1 MVQPWRGSVS
11 TPDGIRTRQYA
22 YAGLEFPVLSMFN
35 IDSSDLIDLV
45 VQYPPV
51 VAPKPLRP
59 NRTRLIIGGE
69 EAARIA
75 LRKRGK
81 PFCGACKK
89 WGHTRASKR
98 CEKYRRK

>member
-1 MVQPWRGSVS
+1 MRCNRGNNKIHLFPATSE
-11 TPDGIRTRQYA
+11 IR
-22 YAGLEFPVLSMFN
+22 G
-35 IDSSDLIDLV
+35 
-45 VQYPPV
+45 
-51 VAPKPLRP
+51 
-59 NRTRLIIGGE
+59 IIGGE

-89 WGHTRASKR
+89 LGHTRASKR

>member
-1 MVQPWRGSVS
+1 
-11 TPDGIRTRQYA
+11 
-22 YAGLEFPVLSMFN
+22 MFN
-35 IDSSDLIDLV
+35 IDSSDLINPM

-51 VAPKPLRP
+51 VAAKPGCP
-59 NRTRLIIGGE
+59 NRNRHIIGGE
-69 EAARIA
+69 EAVRIA

-98 CEKYRRK
+98 CEQYKKRK